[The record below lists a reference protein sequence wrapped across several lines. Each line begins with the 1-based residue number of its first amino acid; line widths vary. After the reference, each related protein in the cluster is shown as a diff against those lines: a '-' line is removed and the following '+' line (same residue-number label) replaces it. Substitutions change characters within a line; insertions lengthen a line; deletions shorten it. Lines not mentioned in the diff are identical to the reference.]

1 MHWLGTCLPWLKA
14 VVQGRVHR
22 FRVCTRPRGHEN
34 LGASFRGGG
43 LGLGHPAPAVGA
55 CWGHAVFFGWRSLG
69 RQSELGQTTDRLGPG
84 RQVRL
89 PGARQS
95 SMIRSSV
102 CVIWLGNRT
111 WRRSDERHG
120 SDGGSVSGDA
130 HETTQRAPE
139 PSSAGERGKSVPGG
153 AGPTKVQPL
162 RRVSPSAPLRGAAPP
177 GRYCV
182 PLGTS
187 GPP

>member
-139 PSSAGERGKSVPGG
+139 PSSAGRARKKRARRRGSHESPAASARFAKRPAAGSGSAAALLCSPGD
-153 AGPTKVQPL
+153 
-162 RRVSPSAPLRGAAPP
+162 
-177 GRYCV
+177 
-182 PLGTS
+182 
-187 GPP
+187 